1 MCQLL
6 ADCCGKRGGERKFYS
21 LFGEMAYRS
30 LVEYVGASEKSS
42 CGYCR
47 SRQRSKSKEKQ
58 PDPDGSTTDD
68 SELNSGNS
76 YSFGVWGHFLAPND
90 YQILLD
96 RGWRRSGRYLYKPTM
111 DKTCCPQYT
120 IRLDVTKFKL
130 SRTQR
135 KVLRA
140 MNDYLKNDHIPK
152 SKVNEE
158 AGAQASISGTH
169 LGGDESPVK
178 KKKIIRCERAI
189 NRWIAKGLNVE
200 EEQRKRIEK
209 EKAREKTLESF
220 LPQWDESWKHKLE
233 VRFVSVKSKEYRNDA
248 QEEFELYKKYQS
260 MIHEDKRNSFEDFER
275 FLVKSPLTDESRD
288 EIEPHF
294 GSYHEQY
301 RLDGKIIAVGVVDIL
316 PKCFSSKYLF
326 YDPDYAFLTLGTYTA
341 LREISYVQS
350 DLLPRRAE
358 LKYYYMGYYINSCPK
373 MRYKGKFRPSDLLC
387 DHSFTWV
394 PLSEC
399 LPMLAANEGNFTIWR
414 EEMPPATKMD
424 VDKLNVFYKHK
435 IYSWKQV
442 KAVDP
447 DLNTE
452 EVADKLREWSEMVGP
467 EAKYIALYLKELNMQ
482 EEFDE

>member
-1 MCQLL
+1 
-6 ADCCGKRGGERKFYS
+6 
-21 LFGEMAYRS
+21 MAYFS
-30 LVEYVGASEKSS
+30 IVEYFGASEKGS

-47 SRQRSKSKEKQ
+47 SRQRSKSKETQ
-58 PDPDGSTTDD
+58 PGPDVSITDD
-68 SELNSGNS
+68 SKVDSGNS
-76 YSFGVWGHFLAPND
+76 YSFGGTAFSLQPEDEQIILDRALGYSLTPNA

-135 KVLRA
+135 KVLRV

-158 AGAQASISGTH
+158 AGAQASISGTVSKAKPPSSKKRH
-169 LGGDESPVK
+169 LESDESPVK
-178 KKKIIRCERAI
+178 KKKFIRCERAI

-209 EKAREKTLESF
+209 EKARKRTLESF

-233 VRFVSVKSKEYRNDA
+233 VRLVSVNSEEYRNDA

-275 FLVKSPLTDESRD
+275 FLVKSPLTDQTKD
-288 EIEPHF
+288 KIEPHF

-316 PKCFSSKYLF
+316 PKCLSSKYLF

-341 LREISYVQS
+341 LHEISYVQS
-350 DLLPRRAE
+350 ELLPHRAE
-358 LKYYYMGYYINSCPK
+358 LKYYYMGYYISSCPK
-373 MRYKGKFRPSDLLC
+373 MRYKGKFHPSDLLC

-414 EEMPPATKMD
+414 KEMPSATKMD
-424 VDKLNVFYKHK
+424 VNKLNVVYKREV
-435 IYSWKQV
+435 IYSWEHV
-442 KAVDP
+442 KHVNP

-452 EVADKLREWSEMVGP
+452 EVTDKLRKWSEMVGP
-467 EAKYIALYLKELNMQ
+467 EAKCIALCLRELNM
-482 EEFDE
+482 